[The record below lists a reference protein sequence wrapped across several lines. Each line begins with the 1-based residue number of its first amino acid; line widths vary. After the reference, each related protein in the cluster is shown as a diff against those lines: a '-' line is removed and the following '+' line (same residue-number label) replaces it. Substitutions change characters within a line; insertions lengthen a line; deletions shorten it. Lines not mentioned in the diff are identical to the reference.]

1 MYNDNNDIIMIMC
14 FRINLYKYNS
24 SCFLACWG
32 ALNFLPFFFFINNFS
47 LPSSTNVHSSNIT
60 HRKPDI
66 KTSGQWRKHD
76 LFLNLLKRWMFY
88 RFFFRMQKWGKCTT
102 IFNIASVFFCLQFN
116 FLLQAV
122 PDIIS
127 AYWIFGNVN

>member
-66 KTSGQWRKHD
+66 KTSRLERKHD
-76 LFLNLLKRWMFY
+76 LVLNSLERWMFY
-88 RFFFRMQKWGKCTT
+88 RFFFACKNGENVQLSLILRQYFFVCNLISYCKQYR
-102 IFNIASVFFCLQFN
+102 IF
-116 FLLQAV
+116 FLRIGYLAM
-122 PDIIS
+122 
-127 AYWIFGNVN
+127 